1 MYSYDLLILISI
13 AGMAIAVFQLLYVF
27 VTWRANEDREA
38 RALVLMQEAYRKAFK
53 GKLQAVLQP
62 LKRKRP

>member
-1 MYSYDLLILISI
+1 
-13 AGMAIAVFQLLYVF
+13 MAIAVFQLLYVF